1 MRKSLALL
9 LISFVCFS
17 TSPAGAA
24 KPKAE
29 KPPVLV
35 VFGFTQ
41 SGGAPV
47 GLEITVAVLDQVAK
61 SRRFDIMTFNPDMPA
76 ITRAILEHR
85 LSEETLNDAWN
96 PKNAAVIAGVLNAQY
111 ALCIKGSAL
120 SENATVTLDLMK
132 VSGGSH
138 WTATAESAIAANEG
152 SRQTVTRKNAI
163 STAGSSAV
171 SQIMLQ
177 AFESTEPLLPE
188 RPSVQPE
195 PATAPAVSE
204 TPTPEPAVSVEPP
217 PITTPTPAPTEKPA
231 EPASGGPKPAPAQA
245 PTPPE
250 TRDIAAEY
258 GSVIKQ
264 VDADAGKGDLR
275 AAIFGLRRAINLM
288 PTDPKP
294 RLRIAGMYTD
304 LGMTAEAIDECTR
317 ALDVAG
323 NNAEIRKLLVR
334 LYLAAGAYD
343 KAADQCREI
352 VRFDP
357 KNLEAQISLGD
368 ILWNQAKIDEAL
380 HVYQDA
386 VKLDSA
392 NMTARG
398 RLQKLYA
405 ARKMYPQAIE
415 QLLAMKVP
423 SADAEPDAGKRYA
436 ALAKVIRDEFGAVRD
451 LLASARK
458 DFDQGNITREEYYQE
473 SKDMVGRIE
482 ALAGH
487 LSTQTAPSEYREA
500 HSHGVLAT
508 SLLTQAGGYVVSYL
522 ETEKQYYRD
531 QASLLLAE
539 ANAEMDTY
547 AKAVMKS

>member
-9 LISFVCFS
+9 LISFACFS

-47 GLEITVAVLDQVAK
+47 GLEITVAVIEQVAK
-61 SRRFDIMTFNPDMPA
+61 ARRFDVMTFNPDMPA
-76 ITRAILEHR
+76 ITRAILERR
-85 LSEETLNDAWN
+85 LSEQTLNDAWN
-96 PKNAAVIAGVLNAQY
+96 PNNAAVIAGVLNAQY

-120 SENATVTLDLMK
+120 SEKATVTLDLMK

-138 WTATAESAIAANEG
+138 WTATAESAIAANDG
-152 SRQTVTRKNAI
+152 SRQAVTRKNAI

-188 RPSVQPE
+188 KPPVQPE
-195 PATAPAVSE
+195 PATAPAVPE
-204 TPTPEPAVSVEPP
+204 TPAPVRPPSVTTEPAAVV
-217 PITTPTPAPTEKPA
+217 TPTPAPTEKPA
-231 EPASGGPKPAPAQA
+231 PAQA
-245 PTPPE
+245 PTPSE

-275 AAIFGLRRAINLM
+275 AAIIGLRRAVNLM
-288 PTDPKP
+288 VTDPKP
-294 RLRIAGMYTD
+294 RLRLAGMYTD

-323 NNAEIRKLLVR
+323 NNAEIRKRLVS

-343 KAADQCREI
+343 KAADQCRELVQI
-352 VRFDP
+352 DP

-368 ILWNQAKIDEAL
+368 ILWNQAKVDEAL

-423 SADAEPDAGKRYA
+423 SAEAEPDAGKRYA

-451 LLASARK
+451 LLVSARK

-473 SKDMVGRIE
+473 SKDVVGRIE

-487 LSTQTAPSEYREA
+487 LSTRTAPSEYREA

-539 ANAEMDTY
+539 ANDEMDTY